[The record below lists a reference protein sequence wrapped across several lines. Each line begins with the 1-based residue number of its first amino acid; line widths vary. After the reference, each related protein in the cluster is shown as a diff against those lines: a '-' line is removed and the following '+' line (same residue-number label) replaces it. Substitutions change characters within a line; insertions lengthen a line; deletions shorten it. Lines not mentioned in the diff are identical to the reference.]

1 MDPHSRAQKKKEKK
15 ETRII
20 IFLSHTDQV
29 AHVWTA
35 ALTIYASLELFQ
47 DTLNITKEVFSDAVL
62 WEHLI
67 AKHMTYGLKQS

>member
-1 MDPHSRAQKKKEKK
+1 MDPHSRAQKKKK
-15 ETRII
+15 ETRIK
-20 IFLSHTDQV
+20 FLSHTDQV